1 MVISTAADP
10 AADRSSDPTQ
20 ARYLT
25 SYIARRAFSDA
36 VQSPPLV
43 SSVSGAIDIHCHA
56 QAGQQDPLALAKH
69 ASASGMK
76 GILYKSIAGGPR
88 PAESVRKIRDALLPW
103 CAENKVEP
111 IETWAGFN
119 IGNGE
124 ELASPQ
130 RVREQIADGV
140 VCIWMPTARHANT
153 INKVGG
159 RTAWW
164 DPSAPPHLNSD
175 PLPWERS
182 LQLGHYLIDDRGR
195 LKDGVKEIFQIVADE
210 GVAISFGHS
219 THQEIDAMAEEVVRL
234 GIKRAFADHP
244 FSPFVDLSLEQMRQ
258 LTAAGITMNFTF
270 DELSPLLGVD
280 PQRMY
285 DTIRALGTEYVTISS
300 DAGEPLFPNTVEC
313 IRLIRLLMRAYG
325 LTAEE
330 LEQVSSTNPAR
341 IAGVTA

>member
-1 MVISTAADP
+1 MVISTTEAP
-10 AADRSSDPTQ
+10 ATSRLTDPTQ

-36 VQSPPLV
+36 VQYPPDV
-43 SSVSGAIDIHCHA
+43 TSVRGAIDIHCHA

-69 ASASGMK
+69 ASVNGMK

-88 PAESVRKIRDALLPW
+88 PAESVRIVRQGLLSW
-103 CAENKVEP
+103 CEQNGFEP
-111 IETWAGFN
+111 VATWAGFN
-119 IGNGE
+119 IGNGAD
-124 ELASPQ
+124 LATPE

-164 DPSAPPHLNSD
+164 DKSASPRENSD
-175 PLPWERS
+175 PLPWDRS
-182 LQLGHYLIDDRGR
+182 LEVGHYLLDDRGR
-195 LKDGVKEIFQIVADE
+195 LKPTVKEIFRIVADE
-210 GVAISFGHS
+210 NVAVSFGHS

-244 FSPFVDLSLEQMRQ
+244 FSPFVDLSVEQMRQ
-258 LTAAGITMNFTF
+258 LTSAGITMNFTF

-285 DTIRALGTEYVTISS
+285 DAIRALDLAYVTLSS

-313 IRLIRLLMRAYG
+313 MRLIRLLMRAFG
-325 LTAEE
+325 LTEE
-330 LEQVSSTNPAR
+330 EIETVSSTNPGR
-341 IAGVTA
+341 IAGL